1 MTQKDKELFKKAM
14 QYVESRFLPDCPYYV
29 QLVGKI
35 FNELKEQ

>member
-1 MTQKDKELFKKAM
+1 MTKEDKELLKKAM
-14 QYVESRFLPDCPYYV
+14 QYVESRYPPDFPYYV